1 MVKLINIK
9 RVGSKNA
16 KKLQKIGIHTT
27 KRLLLVAAHRQG
39 RIDLARE
46 TRLTQKLILKWVN
59 LADLIRIKG
68 IGQHYID
75 LLDQAG
81 VNSVKELAKR
91 RPAQLY
97 QEVVKL
103 KLNNNLVR
111 RLPAYKD
118 IEHWIKNAKKLKP
131 VIKK

>member
-9 RVGSKNA
+9 RFGSKNA

-27 KRLLLVAAHRQG
+27 ERLLLVAAHRQG

-46 TRLTQKLILKWVN
+46 THLTQKLILKWVN
-59 LADLIRIKG
+59 LSDLIRIKG

-97 QEVVKL
+97 QEVVAL
-103 KLNNNLVR
+103 KLSKNLVR
-111 RLPAYKD
+111 RLPAHKD
-118 IEHWIKNAKKLKP
+118 IERWIKDAKKITP
-131 VIKK
+131 MIKH